1 MTYIFFFSYARSNY
15 SPYLKQFFDDLSED
29 IRQKCGLA
37 PNVEVGFLD
46 QKDLELGTEWDPAIV
61 SALQTS
67 NVLLSVASPAYF
79 KSDYCGKEWALFR
92 RRCEAAAGP
101 GGNMP
106 PLLKSIVWVK
116 YPIEPLPAEVR
127 STQLLFS
134 NPHAIHNEKGFSY
147 VLKQLEANKAVYIDL
162 IDQLSTEIIDA
173 GDRYPI
179 PPLTQVPTLAHVP
192 SAFAAAS
199 VELPPVAYVSGTSVA
214 SPSGPRHVHFIFV
227 AADPKDLDPAFPADA
242 YLESGAGDWKPF
254 FPDDIRP
261 INPLL
266 AQVAARDDLLFSS
279 MEVPFG
285 PDLIERVD
293 AAWKLR
299 QIVVIVVDPWS
310 VHWDA
315 KRNQSSYQE
324 LLRRLDAR
332 LDYHWCVLV
341 AWNERSQ
348 PLSTQWDQVVATVL
362 HTFDRHA
369 TLAPNPMFYRDGIR
383 SAQELQA
390 AVAEVLTRLKEE
402 IKKRAAVERPVPVG
416 PPRLVVNGPG
426 ARS

>member
-1 MTYIFFFSYARSNY
+1 MAYMFFFSYARANY
-15 SPYLKQFFDDLSED
+15 DAYLKLFFDDLSED
-29 IRQKCGLA
+29 IRQKLGLDRNA
-37 PNVEVGFLD
+37 KVGYFD
-46 QKDLELGTEWDPAIV
+46 QEGLELGTEWDPAIV
-61 SALQTS
+61 TALQTS
-67 NVLLSVASPAYF
+67 NVLLSVTSPAYF

-92 RRCEAAAGP
+92 QRCEAAADP
-101 GGNMP
+101 GGHMP

-127 STQLLFS
+127 SMQLLFA
-134 NPHAIHNEKGFSY
+134 NPHAIQNEKGFRY
-147 VLKQLEANKAVYIDL
+147 VLKQLAAHQAVYTDL
-162 IDQLSTEIIDA
+162 IDQLSTEIINA
-173 GDRYPI
+173 GDRHPI
-179 PPLTQVPTLAHVP
+179 PPLSQVPTLAHVP
-192 SAFAAAS
+192 SAFASAPVEPSPIAS
-199 VELPPVAYVSGTSVA
+199 VPGTSVTG
-214 SPSGPRHVHFIFV
+214 PSGPRHVHFIFV
-227 AADPKDLDPAFPADA
+227 AADPKDIDPSFPADA

-315 KRNQSSYQE
+315 KRNHPSYQE

-348 PLSTQWDQVVATVL
+348 PLSTQWDQVVATVQ

-369 TLAPNPMFYRDGIR
+369 KLAPNPMFYRDGIR

-402 IKKRAAVERPVPVG
+402 IKKRATVERPVPVG
-416 PPRLVVNGPG
+416 PPRLVVSGPS